1 MGEVV
6 EAALLHEEEVEEVMG
21 RAEVVLATQHL
32 PSRLLQSCHL
42 GIMDMTSK

>member
-1 MGEVV
+1 MV

-21 RAEVVLATQHL
+21 RAEGVLVTQLL
-32 PSRLLQSCHL
+32 PSKWLQSCHL